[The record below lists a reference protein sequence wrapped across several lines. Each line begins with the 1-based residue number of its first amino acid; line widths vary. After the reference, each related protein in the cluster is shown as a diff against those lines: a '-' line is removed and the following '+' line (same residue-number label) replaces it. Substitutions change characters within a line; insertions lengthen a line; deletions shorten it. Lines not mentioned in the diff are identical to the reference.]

1 MSAAPELVPL
11 ADIVDDYELYAA
23 NFLKIR
29 TKDADVVPFLWNR
42 PQKMLAAAI
51 RWQIEHDLFIRVVVL
66 KARQVGIS
74 TWIQGFL
81 FHRCHLRENRQA
93 LTLAHK
99 ADSAVK
105 LFQMQQR
112 FYNCLPT
119 KGPLSAEKQHF
130 TRREIAFKGSNSSTQ
145 VEVVGESGRGFTA
158 QYIHESEMAFYED
171 APQTQTA
178 VKHAVP
184 RRPDSALFIESS
196 PNGWGNEFHRGYTRA
211 IKLKFEEQRD
221 GHFKARQIGPGKS
234 NYVAVFIAWYD
245 DPSCT
250 ASPWFGESDLDD
262 DEKKL
267 VEAYGVTL
275 PQLAWRRQEI
285 ADECDGDVERFL
297 QECASDDQSCF
308 MRSGRSAFD
317 AAGITYQLQACPP
330 SEGAA
335 PTPPE
340 QEIEFDAAQK
350 RINIIVRRKGRLI
363 VFDEPVERHSYV
375 VGLDPSEGDVGSDP
389 TPLAVLDQM
398 TMGYPA
404 VWYGNAPPDIMTQ
417 HGINVCTYYRGAQFI
432 WEANNHGGQVKDE
445 VLRIGY
451 PNLYYR
457 QVSADSVAMREG
469 DKLGYMNS
477 VRSRIDLVNTLRRY
491 VREAPL
497 RGWPPIRDPRVVG
510 QFQSFVWDE
519 GRPVADPG
527 NSEAEDDFLIAMG
540 LCLMAHRGAMENPL
554 EPLGIGALMR
564 AYEQLGREHG
574 AAPDPIQMAALGV
587 TCEDLERLDEFME
600 KREQNQKA
608 KGLRRMN

>member
-23 NFLKIR
+23 NFLKI
-29 TKDADVVPFLWNR
+29 KDKSGDTVPFLWNR
-42 PQKMLAAAI
+42 PQQMLAAAV
-51 RWQIEHDLFIRVVVL
+51 RWQIEHNLRIRVVVL
-66 KARQVGIS
+66 KSRQVGIS
-74 TWIQGFL
+74 TWAQGFL

-99 ADSAVK
+99 ADSAMK
-105 LFQMQQR
+105 LFEMEQF
-112 FYNCLPT
+112 FYTHLPA
-119 KGPLSAEKQHF
+119 KGALSATKQHF
-130 TRREIAFKGSNSSTQ
+130 TRRQITFAATMSSSQ
-145 VEVVGESGRGFTA
+145 VEIVGEAGRGYTA
-158 QYIHESEMAFYED
+158 QYIHGSEVAFWEN
-171 APQTQTA
+171 AKKTQTA
-178 VKHAVP
+178 VKQAVP
-184 RRPDSALFIESS
+184 RRPDSAVFNEST
-196 PNGWGNEFHRGYTRA
+196 PNGWGNEFHKGYTRA
-211 IKLKFEEQRD
+211 SKLAFELQPD
-221 GHFKARQIGPGKS
+221 GRFRARLLRRGKS
-234 NYVAVFIAWYD
+234 DYVQVFIAWYD
-245 DPSCT
+245 DPSCVDV
-250 ASPWFGESDLDD
+250 PWFTASDLD
-262 DEKKL
+262 EKEREL
-267 VEAYGVTL
+267 VMLYAVGL
-275 PQLAWRRQEI
+275 PQLAWRRSCIEN
-285 ADECDGDVERFL
+285 ECDGDVEVFD
-297 QECASDDQSCF
+297 QEYPSDDVSCF

-317 AAGITYQLQACPP
+317 AKGISYQLEHTPP
-330 SEGAA
+330 AEGAK
-335 PTPPE
+335 PTPGE
-340 QEIEFDAAQK
+340 CEIEFDAAQK

-363 VFDEPVERHSYV
+363 VFEEPVERHSYI

-574 AAPDPIQMAALGV
+574 ATLDPIQMAAIGV